1 MSIRCKSGKRLGE
14 SPSFSQFFQ
23 HHTHQHYI
31 LRHCTNIAYLPMS
44 MIQVHVFTFL
54 VRVVISIRLYCH
66 CRRFMF
72 YLCYLYLYWYPT
84 RFPYRKLFVLI
95 NSNITGAT
103 SGAGTAYPSVSPAC
117 TPVCVGFVLLDMQ
130 SVYCFVYHCLSCSYF
145 LFWTLY
151 CLSVFDLWLLITT
164 LISSNLYYTCNC
176 C

>member
-1 MSIRCKSGKRLGE
+1 MCMMLKKLGKRGRFTE
-14 SPSFSQFFQ
+14 P
-23 HHTHQHYI
+23 
-31 LRHCTNIAYLPMS
+31 CTNIAYLPMS

-117 TPVCVGFVLLDMQ
+117 TPVCVGFVWQYKIEEWQTIQWPKDTRGVIKSRKSRKDRQ
-130 SVYCFVYHCLSCSYF
+130 YNGHK
-145 LFWTLY
+145 
-151 CLSVFDLWLLITT
+151 IRKG
-164 LISSNLYYTCNC
+164 
-176 C
+176 

>member
-1 MSIRCKSGKRLGE
+1 
-14 SPSFSQFFQ
+14 
-23 HHTHQHYI
+23 
-31 LRHCTNIAYLPMS
+31 MS

-54 VRVVISIRLYCH
+54 VRVVMSNMISIRLYSH
-66 CRRFMF
+66 LYCRKFMF

-84 RFPYRKLFVLI
+84 RFPYRKPFVSI

-117 TPVCVGFVLLDMQ
+117 TPVFVGFVLLDMYI
-130 SVYCFVYHCLSCSYF
+130 VLYIICLSCSSY
-145 LFWTLY
+145 LFWTL
-151 CLSVFDLWLLITT
+151 SVFYLWLLITT

>member
-14 SPSFSQFFQ
+14 SPPFSQFFQ

-31 LRHCTNIAYLPMS
+31 LRHCTNIGYLPMS

-54 VRVVISIRLYCH
+54 VRVVMSNMISIRLYSH
-66 CRRFMF
+66 LYCRKFMF

-84 RFPYRKLFVLI
+84 RFPYRKPFVSI

-117 TPVCVGFVLLDMQ
+117 TPVFVGFVLLDMQ
-130 SVYCFVYHCLSCSYF
+130 SVYHCLSCSSF
-145 LFWTLY
+145 LF
-151 CLSVFDLWLLITT
+151 
-164 LISSNLYYTCNC
+164 
-176 C
+176 